1 MVDLL
6 FIRCIK
12 KQTWLGKYCIKRFCK
27 DLRENAMKII
37 NYEKTEMIQLTD
49 EETEFY
55 ENQKVCQICKKEF
68 SNDKND

>member
-1 MVDLL
+1 M
-6 FIRCIK
+6 K
-12 KQTWLGKYCIKRFCK
+12 KQ
-27 DLRENAMKII
+27 
-37 NYEKTEMIQLTD
+37 MIQLTD